1 MNNLTSLSALMAPAL
16 AWFTPTMAGNT
27 TAAIIAGVAG
37 LFIGSFLN
45 VVIHRLPKMMHRAWD
60 NYLAQA
66 NKKPAP
72 HTKRYNLF
80 TPGSR
85 CVKCNKPVS
94 LFYKLPVLSYIT
106 LMGKCEH
113 CKKAIS
119 LRYPFVEI
127 VTGLLTAFMV
137 WHYGSGAFTL
147 YGLLFIYFM
156 ITLCFI
162 DAETLLLPD
171 PLTLPLLWLGL
182 VVNLHGTFVPLEDAV
197 IGAIAG
203 YGSLWAVYWIF
214 KLATGKEGMGYGDF
228 KLFAAIGA
236 WLGWQILP
244 IVLLVAA
251 PVGIIIGLAIT
262 FIKKTDKGNPIP
274 FGPYLAITGI
284 LALLYGNLALHFI
297 HRYLNAA

>member
-1 MNNLTSLSALMAPAL
+1 MITNFTSLTAILAPVL
-16 AWFTPTMAGNT
+16 AFFSPTLAGNT
-27 TAAIIAGVAG
+27 TAAIVAGIVG

-85 CVKCNKPVS
+85 CVKCNKPIS
-94 LFYKLPVLSYIT
+94 FFNKIPVISYVI
-106 LMGKCEH
+106 LLGNCEH
-113 CKKAIS
+113 CKKHIT
-119 LRYPFVEI
+119 LRYPFVELL
-127 VTGLLTAFMV
+127 TGLLSAFMV
-137 WHYGSGAFTL
+137 WSFGSGAFSL
-147 YGLLFIYFM
+147 YALLFTYFL

-162 DAETLLLPD
+162 DGETLLLPD

-182 VVNLHGTFVPLEDAV
+182 LVNLNGTFVPLEHAV

-203 YGSLWAVYWIF
+203 YSSLWAIYWIF
-214 KLATGKEGMGYGDF
+214 KLITGKEGMGYGDF

-236 WLGWQILP
+236 WLGWQVLP
-244 IVLLVAA
+244 VVLLVAA
-251 PVGIIIGLAIT
+251 PVGAIIGGIT
-262 FIKKTDKGNPIP
+262 LLVKKTGKGHPIP
-274 FGPYLAITGI
+274 FGPYLAITGV
-284 LALLYGNLALHFI
+284 LALLYGNTALHFV
-297 HRYLNAA
+297 YSFF

>member
-1 MNNLTSLSALMAPAL
+1 MNNFTSLSASLAPAL
-16 AWFTPTMAGNT
+16 AYFTPAMAGNI
-27 TAAIIAGVAG
+27 TAAIVAGVLG

-80 TPGSR
+80 TPESR

-94 LFYKLPVLSYIT
+94 LIYKLPLVSYAVL
-106 LMGKCEH
+106 LGNCEH
-113 CKKAIS
+113 CKKSIS
-119 LRYPFVEI
+119 PRYPFVELL
-127 VTGLLTAFMV
+127 TGLLTAFMV

-147 YGLLFIYFM
+147 LGLLFVYFM

-182 VVNLHGTFVPLEDAV
+182 LVNLNGTFVPLEHAV
-197 IGAIAG
+197 IGAVAG
-203 YGSLWAVYWIF
+203 YGALWSVYWVF
-214 KLATGKEGMGYGDF
+214 KLITGKEGMGYGDF

-236 WLGWQILP
+236 WLGWQVLP
-244 IVLLVAA
+244 VVLLVAA
-251 PVGIIIGLAIT
+251 PVGAIVGIAMAV
-262 FIKKTDKGNPIP
+262 IKKSDKGHPIP
-274 FGPYLAITGI
+274 FGPYLAITGV
-284 LALLYGNLALHFI
+284 LALLYGNVALHYVYRFF
-297 HRYLNAA
+297 